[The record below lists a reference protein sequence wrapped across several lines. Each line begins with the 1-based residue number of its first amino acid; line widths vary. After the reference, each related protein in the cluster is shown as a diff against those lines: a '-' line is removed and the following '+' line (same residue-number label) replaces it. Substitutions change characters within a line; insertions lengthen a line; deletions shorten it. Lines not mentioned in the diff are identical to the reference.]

1 MAEKNIPAEVAK
13 QAEKHVLWPAVV
25 DNFFLWKG
33 VEAGD
38 VPFTFKML
46 QNLDRRN
53 ENKDNKRCHR
63 IKRLLQGDVIHIQS
77 AIETNPGPH
86 LLAVLD
92 AFTTKHPKW
101 LEEGSYILYRD
112 YSTLTKSEEIG
123 KDDLAI
129 SRVQH
134 SGLCYMHAGAVM
146 QHVVVALNSGGTH
159 HEMLNVAK
167 YIVQFYDNRA
177 VRNHIVDNVGGNSIG
192 FMRDIMGLEGKD
204 VLTTGLG
211 KDEEEVEFMSGK
223 LRERLR
229 KYGIGLVSTF
239 AVEPAFQ
246 QADGTSYD
254 GALTEKSL
262 GQHAMAVVGH
272 RKEGNKHYFL
282 LQNWWI
288 EKQFVE
294 VSQDYL
300 ASSGASVSFVTKAV
314 SEIPINYPTVSGAYS
329 LETEDLGDH
338 FELEMR
344 SL

>member
-1 MAEKNIPAEVAK
+1 
-13 QAEKHVLWPAVV
+13 
-25 DNFFLWKG
+25 
-33 VEAGD
+33 
-38 VPFTFKML
+38 
-46 QNLDRRN
+46 
-53 ENKDNKRCHR
+53 
-63 IKRLLQGDVIHIQS
+63 
-77 AIETNPGPH
+77 
-86 LLAVLD
+86 
-92 AFTTKHPKW
+92 
-101 LEEGSYILYRD
+101 
-112 YSTLTKSEEIG
+112 
-123 KDDLAI
+123 
-129 SRVQH
+129 
-134 SGLCYMHAGAVM
+134 
-146 QHVVVALNSGGTH
+146 
-159 HEMLNVAK
+159 MLNVAK

-192 FMRDIMGLEGKD
+192 FMRDIMGLERED
-204 VLTTGLG
+204 VVTTGLG
-211 KDEEEVEFMSGK
+211 MGKAIPANAEEVATDI
-223 LRERLR
+223 R

-272 RKEGNKHYFL
+272 RKEDNKHYFL